1 MFSEVFDPEG
11 PKGPEGNDSEPSR
24 EAQMGGN
31 KKWGEDHKEW
41 EDKKWLEN
49 PHQKEWENTTNDLA
63 AHNAALDKF
72 RDQERNNPDWLPAHW
87 NPEAEEKLALNME
100 QSFNMVA

>member
-31 KKWGEDHKEW
+31 KK
-41 EDKKWLEN
+41 
-49 PHQKEWENTTNDLA
+49 
-63 AHNAALDKF
+63 
-72 RDQERNNPDWLPAHW
+72 
-87 NPEAEEKLALNME
+87 
-100 QSFNMVA
+100 